1 MKKVIDIEACCGCGA
16 CSEICPKKCISMES
30 DIEGFLYPN
39 IDEDTC
45 IHCGQCNE
53 VCPFQ
58 QTKEITEENI
68 SAFAAQSKDIC
79 LRMNSSSGGI
89 FPELA
94 KYFLDNNGVVVGASF
109 SDDFSEVI
117 HIISDST
124 KTVSSLFGSKYVQ
137 SRMTLYKSILEHLN
151 NGTSVLFS
159 GTPCQINA
167 LKLFLKRDYDNLLC
181 VAVIC
186 HGVPSPLLW
195 SKYINSVCGK
205 KKITSVNFRAKPNG
219 WSNFEM
225 SIKFSKGK
233 TISQHHANNIYF
245 HFFLKDINLRPS
257 CYSCNIKLHTCSTD
271 LFLGDLWGG
280 AKIMSD
286 FADDLG
292 TSFVVTTSKKG
303 SEYLDK
309 IADKIAIAPIDLT
322 ESIKHNP
329 TLCSCQK
336 YNPKRDDFYKDLNAL
351 PFRKFI
357 KKYDSRSKSQKIK
370 MLVKSFIRKSNNFK
384 GV

>member
-1 MKKVIDIEACCGCGA
+1 MDNVIGIDSCCGCGA
-16 CSEICPKKCISMES
+16 CSEICPKKCISMKP
-30 DIEGFLYPN
+30 DPEGFLYPVVN
-39 IDEDTC
+39 EETC
-45 IHCGQCNE
+45 IHCGQCKE

-58 QTKEITEENI
+58 RTIKITDENI
-68 SAFAAQSKDIC
+68 SAFAVQSKDNY

-94 KYFLDNNGVVVGASF
+94 KYFLSNNGVVVGAAF
-109 SDDFSEVI
+109 SDDFKEVV
-117 HIISDST
+117 HTVSDST
-124 KTVSSLFGSKYVQ
+124 QTVSGLFGSKYLQ
-137 SRMTLYKSILEHLN
+137 SRITLYNTIRKYLN
-151 NGTSVLFS
+151 NGTPVLFS
-159 GTPCQINA
+159 GTPCQVNA
-167 LKLFLKRDYDNLLC
+167 LKLFLKREYTNLLC

-186 HGVPSPLLW
+186 HGVPSPLLY
-195 SKYINSVCGK
+195 SKYVNSVCGK

-257 CYSCNIKLHTCSTD
+257 CYSCNIKLHTCLTD
-271 LFLGDLWGG
+271 LFLGDLWGE
-280 AKIMSD
+280 AKIKPEY
-286 FADDLG
+286 ADGLG
-292 TSFVVTTSKKG
+292 TSLIIPTTNKG
-303 SEYLDK
+303 REYLNK
-309 IADKIAIAPIDLT
+309 ISDNIKISPIDLS
-322 ESIKHNP
+322 EAISHNP
-329 TLCSCQK
+329 NLYSCQK